1 MTDGF
6 IGCQTKAR
14 NIKKSFHER
23 WPCWMFAP
31 CGNGPILLEVTIGDL
46 SPFKLVFCLNI
57 SRKSGN
63 MQISRIIM
71 SLSFPLL
78 ITRKIA
84 SYIAK
89 QSFSHLH
96 CMLKDGRKIS
106 PMQATLKADVNTL
119 GWPQIAGSCQLV
131 SVASQ
136 FPYITSPPTPYYIF
150 RLWTPYW
157 IKTLILRF
165 IVTV

>member
-6 IGCQTKAR
+6 IGRQTKAR

-31 CGNGPILLEVTIGDL
+31 CGNGPILLEVTIRDL

-78 ITRKIA
+78 ITRKIT

-106 PMQATLKADVNTL
+106 PMHTESGCKYPWL
-119 GWPQIAGSCQLV
+119 
-131 SVASQ
+131 ASDCRKLSIG
-136 FPYITSPPTPYYIF
+136 FCSITSPLHLKSPLPPYYIF

-157 IKTLILRF
+157 IETLIF
-165 IVTV
+165 